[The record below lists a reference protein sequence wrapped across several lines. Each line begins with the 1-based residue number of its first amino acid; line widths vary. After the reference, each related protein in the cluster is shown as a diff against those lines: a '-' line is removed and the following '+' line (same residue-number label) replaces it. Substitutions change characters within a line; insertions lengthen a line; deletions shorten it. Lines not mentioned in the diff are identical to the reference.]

1 MRSALRG
8 LILLLTCLVM
18 SFVLAACLSRTLI
31 YGVDVYPAIISP
43 DADGRDDVTLIQYN
57 LRRNADVSIYL
68 VDASGEKHY
77 FRRNLPRSRSTGS
90 GYHVYFGGVIDRSQG
105 DLIRARMLPSGEY
118 TLVIEATDEQ
128 GRTEQVSKPLT
139 LVNADTTYPQLLGFG
154 VDHREFTPN
163 RDGVHDRVKIN
174 YDLTKEATVL
184 VYLIGEDG
192 IKYPIT
198 EDEGPYSIVIA
209 GEVGTH
215 RYDYE
220 GGVDLGAQPPPDG
233 TYTLVALAEDKVGNK
248 EMVTDTLTI
257 KDGGVPRARIVGLEW
272 EVSDTIIPLGSTMWI
287 TATVENYGYTPIRTT
302 GPAPGTVYTSDQN
315 FNSLG
320 WYQSS
325 GAWRF
330 GIDWASNPAY
340 PYPFRWALG
349 RPDELRAEVVDG
361 ETFYYLDPGQRVQ
374 VTGGITILD
383 PLPRNPDEFYAG
395 LIHEDVWVVD
405 DQVDPHWIT
414 VDAPPSGPWNQ
425 K

>member
-1 MRSALRG
+1 
-8 LILLLTCLVM
+8 
-18 SFVLAACLSRTLI
+18 
-31 YGVDVYPAIISP
+31 
-43 DADGRDDVTLIQYN
+43 
-57 LRRNADVSIYL
+57 
-68 VDASGEKHY
+68 
-77 FRRNLPRSRSTGS
+77 
-90 GYHVYFGGVIDRSQG
+90 
-105 DLIRARMLPSGEY
+105 
-118 TLVIEATDEQ
+118 
-128 GRTEQVSKPLT
+128 
-139 LVNADTTYPQLLGFG
+139 
-154 VDHREFTPN
+154 
-163 RDGVHDRVKIN
+163 
-174 YDLTKEATVL
+174 VL

-198 EDEGPYSIVIA
+198 EDEGPHSIVKP

-220 GGVDLGAQPPPDG
+220 GGVDRGAKPPPDG

-272 EVSDTIIPLGSTMWI
+272 EVSDTIIPLGGTLWF
-287 TATVENYGYTPIRTT
+287 TATVENYGDTPIRTT

-315 FNSLG
+315 FSSLG

-349 RPDELRAEVVDG
+349 RPEELRAEVVDG
-361 ETFYYLDPGQRVQ
+361 NTFYYLDPGQRVQ
-374 VTGGITILD
+374 ITGGITILD
-383 PLPRNPDEFYAG
+383 PLWRNPDEFYAG
-395 LIHEDVWVVD
+395 LIHEDVWVVND
-405 DQVDPHWIT
+405 HVDPHWIT
-414 VDAPPSGPWNQ
+414 VDVPPAGPWNQ

>member
-1 MRSALRG
+1 MRLKWLFLLTTCVGLS
-8 LILLLTCLVM
+8 LIL
-18 SFVLAACLSRTLI
+18 SACLSSALL
-31 YGVDVYPAIISP
+31 YDVDVYPATISP
-43 DADGRDDVTLIQYN
+43 NADGHDDVTLIRYK

-68 VDASGEKHY
+68 VDAGGEKHY
-77 FRRNLPRSRSTGS
+77 FRRNLPRSRSTGT
-90 GYHVYFGGVIDRSQG
+90 GYSVYFGGVIDRSEG
-105 DLIRARMLPSGEY
+105 DLIRARMLPNGEY
-118 TLVIEATDEQ
+118 ILIIEATDEQ
-128 GRTEQVSKPLT
+128 GRTERVSQPLT
-139 LVNADTTYPQLLGFG
+139 LVDADTTYPQILGLS
-154 VDHREFTPN
+154 VDHHEFTPN
-163 RDGVHDRVKIN
+163 RDGVNDRVKIN

-192 IKYPIT
+192 IKYPIA
-198 EDEGPYSIVIA
+198 EDEGPNSIVEPGA
-209 GEVGTH
+209 VGTH

-257 KDGGVPRARIVGLEW
+257 KDGGVPWARIVGLEW
-272 EVSDTIIPLGSTMWI
+272 EVSDTIIPLGGTLWF
-287 TATVENYGYTPIRTT
+287 TATVENYGKTPIRTT
-302 GPAPGTVYTSDQN
+302 GPAAGTVYTSDQN

-349 RPDELRAEVVDG
+349 CPDELRAEVVDG
-361 ETFYYLDPGQRVQ
+361 ETFYYLDPGKRVQ
-374 VTGGITILD
+374 ITGGITILD

-395 LIHEDVWVVD
+395 LIHEDVWVVND
-405 DQVDPHWIT
+405 HVDTHWIT
-414 VDAPPSGPWNQ
+414 VDVSPTGPWNQ

>member
-1 MRSALRG
+1 MRSILKW
-8 LILLLTCLVM
+8 LILLVACVELFFGLT
-18 SFVLAACLSRTLI
+18 ACLSRALL
-31 YGVDVYPAIISP
+31 YDVDVYPPTISP
-43 DADGRDDVTLIQYN
+43 NADGQDDVTLIQYK
-57 LRRNADVSIYL
+57 LRRNANVSIYL
-68 VDASGEKHY
+68 VDSAGEKHY
-77 FRRNLPRSRSTGS
+77 FRRDRPRSRSTGS
-90 GYHVYFGGVIDRSQG
+90 GYRVYFGGVIDRSEG

-118 TLVIEATDEQ
+118 TLVIEATDER
-128 GRTEQVSKPLT
+128 GYTEQVSRPLT
-139 LVNADTTYPQLLGFG
+139 LVDADTTYPQILGFG
-154 VDHREFTPN
+154 VDHHEFTPN
-163 RDGVHDRVKIN
+163 RDGVNDRVKIN

-192 IKYPIT
+192 IKYPIA
-198 EDEGPYSIVIA
+198 EDEGPNSIVEPGA
-209 GEVGTH
+209 VGTH

-257 KDGGVPRARIVGLEW
+257 KDGGVPWARIVGLEW
-272 EVSDTIIPLGSTMWI
+272 EVSDTIIPLGGTLWF
-287 TATVENYGYTPIRTT
+287 TATVENYGKTPIRTT
-302 GPAPGTVYTSDQN
+302 GPAAGTVYTSDQN

-320 WYQSS
+320 WHQSS

-349 RPDELRAEVVDG
+349 RPEELRAEVVDG
-361 ETFYYLDPGQRVQ
+361 ETFYYLDPGRRVQ
-374 VTGGITILD
+374 ITGGITILD

-395 LIHEDVWVVD
+395 LIHEDVWVVND
-405 DQVDPHWIT
+405 HVDSHWIT

>member
-1 MRSALRG
+1 MRLRW
-8 LILLLTCLVM
+8 LFLLL
-18 SFVLAACLSRTLI
+18 ACLGLSLLTTACFSRSLI
-31 YGVDVYPAIISP
+31 YDVDVYPETISP
-43 DADGRDDVTLIQYN
+43 NADGQDDVTLIQYK
-57 LRRNADVSIYL
+57 LRRNAHVSIYL
-68 VDASGEKHY
+68 VDSAGERHY
-77 FRRNLPRSRSTGS
+77 FRRDRPRSRSTGS
-90 GYHVYFGGVIDRSQG
+90 GYRVYFGGVIDRSEG

-118 TLVIEATDEQ
+118 TLVIEATDER
-128 GRTEQVSKPLT
+128 GYTEQVSRPLT
-139 LVNADTTYPQLLGFG
+139 LVDADTTYPQILGFG
-154 VDHREFTPN
+154 VDHHEFTPN
-163 RDGVHDRVKIN
+163 RDGVNDRVKIN

-192 IKYPIT
+192 IKYPIA
-198 EDEGPYSIVIA
+198 EDEGPNSIVEPGA
-209 GEVGTH
+209 VGTH

-257 KDGGVPRARIVGLEW
+257 KDGGVPWARIVGLEW
-272 EVSDTIIPLGSTMWI
+272 EVSDTIIPLGGTLWF
-287 TATVENYGYTPIRTT
+287 TATVENYGKTPIRTT
-302 GPAPGTVYTSDQN
+302 GPAAGTVYTSDQN

-320 WYQSS
+320 WHQSS

-349 RPDELRAEVVDG
+349 RPEELRAEVVDG
-361 ETFYYLDPGQRVQ
+361 ETFYYLDPGKRVRI
-374 VTGGITILD
+374 TGGITILD

-395 LIHEDVWVVD
+395 LIHEDVWVVND
-405 DQVDPHWIT
+405 HVDSHWIT

>member
-1 MRSALRG
+1 MRLRW
-8 LILLLTCLVM
+8 LFLLL
-18 SFVLAACLSRTLI
+18 ACLGLSLLTTACFSRSLI
-31 YGVDVYPAIISP
+31 YDVDVYPETISP
-43 DADGRDDVTLIQYN
+43 NADGQDDVTLIQYK
-57 LRRNADVSIYL
+57 LRRNAHVSIYL
-68 VDASGEKHY
+68 VDSAGERHY
-77 FRRNLPRSRSTGS
+77 FRRDRPRSRSTGS
-90 GYHVYFGGVIDRSQG
+90 GYRVYFGGVIDRSEG

-118 TLVIEATDEQ
+118 TLVIEATDER
-128 GRTEQVSKPLT
+128 GYTEQVSRPLT
-139 LVNADTTYPQLLGFG
+139 LVDADTTYPQILGFG
-154 VDHREFTPN
+154 VDHHEFTPN
-163 RDGVHDRVKIN
+163 RDGVNDRVKIN

-192 IKYPIT
+192 IKYPIA
-198 EDEGPYSIVIA
+198 EDEGPNSIVEPGA
-209 GEVGTH
+209 VGTH

-257 KDGGVPRARIVGLEW
+257 KDGGVPWARIVGLEW
-272 EVSDTIIPLGSTMWI
+272 EVSDTIIPLGGTLWF
-287 TATVENYGYTPIRTT
+287 TATVENYGKTPIRTT
-302 GPAPGTVYTSDQN
+302 GPAAGTVYTSDQN

-320 WYQSS
+320 WHQSS

-349 RPDELRAEVVDG
+349 RPEELRAEVVDG
-361 ETFYYLDPGQRVQ
+361 ETFYYLDPGKRVRI
-374 VTGGITILD
+374 TGGITILD

-395 LIHEDVWVVD
+395 LIHEDVCVVND
-405 DQVDPHWIT
+405 HVDSHWIT

>member
-1 MRSALRG
+1 MRLKW
-8 LILLLTCLVM
+8 LFLLV
-18 SFVLAACLSRTLI
+18 ACLGLSLLATACFSRPLL
-31 YGVDVYPAIISP
+31 YDVDVYPATISP
-43 DADGRDDVTLIQYN
+43 NADGQDDVTLIRYK
-57 LRRNADVSIYL
+57 LGRNANVSIYL
-68 VDASGEKHY
+68 VDAGGERHY
-77 FRRNLPRSRSTGS
+77 FRRNLPRSRATGT
-90 GYHVYFGGVIDRSQG
+90 GYSVYFGGVIDRSEG

-118 TLVIEATDEQ
+118 TLVIEATDDQ

-139 LVNADTTYPQLLGFG
+139 LVDADTTYPQILGFS
-154 VDHREFTPN
+154 VDHHEFTPN
-163 RDGVHDRVKIN
+163 RDGVNDRVKIN

-192 IKYPIT
+192 IKYPIA
-198 EDEGPYSIVIA
+198 EDEGPNSIVEPGA
-209 GEVGTH
+209 VGTH

-257 KDGGVPRARIVGLEW
+257 KDGGVPWARIVGLEW
-272 EVSDTIIPLGSTMWI
+272 EASDTIIPLGGTLWF
-287 TATVENYGYTPIRTT
+287 TATVENYGKTPIRTT
-302 GPAPGTVYTSDQN
+302 GPPAGTVYTSDQN

-349 RPDELRAEVVDG
+349 RPDELRTEVVDG
-361 ETFYYLDPGQRVQ
+361 ETFYYLDPGKRVQ
-374 VTGGITILD
+374 ITGGITILD

-395 LIHEDVWVVD
+395 LIHEDVWVVND
-405 DQVDPHWIT
+405 HVDTHWIT
-414 VDAPPSGPWNQ
+414 VDVTPSGPWNQ

>member
-1 MRSALRG
+1 MRLRW
-8 LILLLTCLVM
+8 LFLLL
-18 SFVLAACLSRTLI
+18 ACLGLSLLTTACFSRSLI
-31 YGVDVYPAIISP
+31 YDVDVYPETISP
-43 DADGRDDVTLIQYN
+43 NADGQDDVTLIQYQ
-57 LRRNADVSIYL
+57 LRRNAHVSIYL
-68 VDASGEKHY
+68 VDSAGERHY
-77 FRRNLPRSRSTGS
+77 FRRDRPRSRSTGS
-90 GYHVYFGGVIDRSQG
+90 GYRVYFGGVIDRSEG

-118 TLVIEATDEQ
+118 TLVIEATDER
-128 GRTEQVSKPLT
+128 GYTEQVSRPLT
-139 LVNADTTYPQLLGFG
+139 LVDADTTYPQILGFG
-154 VDHREFTPN
+154 VDHHEFTPN
-163 RDGVHDRVKIN
+163 RDGVNDRVKIN

-192 IKYPIT
+192 IKYPIA
-198 EDEGPYSIVIA
+198 EDEGPNSIVEPGA
-209 GEVGTH
+209 VGTH

-257 KDGGVPRARIVGLEW
+257 KDGGVPWARIVGLEW
-272 EVSDTIIPLGSTMWI
+272 EVSDTIIPLGGTLWF
-287 TATVENYGYTPIRTT
+287 TATVENYGKTPIRTT
-302 GPAPGTVYTSDQN
+302 GPAAGTVYTSDQN

-320 WYQSS
+320 WHQSS

-349 RPDELRAEVVDG
+349 RPEELRAEVVDG
-361 ETFYYLDPGQRVQ
+361 ETFYYLDPGKRVQ
-374 VTGGITILD
+374 ITGGITILD

-395 LIHEDVWVVD
+395 LIHEDVWVVND
-405 DQVDPHWIT
+405 HVDSHWIT

>member
-1 MRSALRG
+1 LG
-8 LILLLTCLVM
+8 LSLLTT
-18 SFVLAACLSRTLI
+18 ACFSRSLI
-31 YGVDVYPAIISP
+31 YDVDVYPETISP
-43 DADGRDDVTLIQYN
+43 NADGQDDVTLIQYK
-57 LRRNADVSIYL
+57 LRRNAHVSIYL
-68 VDASGEKHY
+68 VDSAGERHY
-77 FRRNLPRSRSTGS
+77 FRRDRPRSRSTGS
-90 GYHVYFGGVIDRSQG
+90 GYRVYFGGVIDRSEG

-118 TLVIEATDEQ
+118 TLVIEATDER
-128 GRTEQVSKPLT
+128 GYTEQVSRPLT
-139 LVNADTTYPQLLGFG
+139 LVDADTTYPQILGFG
-154 VDHREFTPN
+154 VDHHEFTPN
-163 RDGVHDRVKIN
+163 RDGVNDRVKIN

-192 IKYPIT
+192 IKYPIA
-198 EDEGPYSIVIA
+198 EDEGPNSIVEPGA
-209 GEVGTH
+209 VGTH

-257 KDGGVPRARIVGLEW
+257 KDGGVPWARIVGLEW
-272 EVSDTIIPLGSTMWI
+272 EVSDTIIPLGGTLWF
-287 TATVENYGYTPIRTT
+287 TATVENYGKTPIRTT
-302 GPAPGTVYTSDQN
+302 GPAAGTVYTSDQN

-320 WYQSS
+320 WHQSS

-349 RPDELRAEVVDG
+349 RPEELRAEVVDG
-361 ETFYYLDPGQRVQ
+361 ETFYYLDPGKRVRI
-374 VTGGITILD
+374 TGGITILD

-395 LIHEDVWVVD
+395 LIHEDVCVVND
-405 DQVDPHWIT
+405 HVDSHWIT

>member
-1 MRSALRG
+1 MRLRW
-8 LILLLTCLVM
+8 LFLLL
-18 SFVLAACLSRTLI
+18 ACLGLSLLTTACFSRSLI
-31 YGVDVYPAIISP
+31 YDVDVYPETISP
-43 DADGRDDVTLIQYN
+43 NADGQDDVTLIQYQ
-57 LRRNADVSIYL
+57 LRRNAHVSIYL
-68 VDASGEKHY
+68 VDSAGERHY
-77 FRRNLPRSRSTGS
+77 FRRDRPRSRSTGS
-90 GYHVYFGGVIDRSQG
+90 GYRVYFGGVIDRSEG

-118 TLVIEATDEQ
+118 TLVIEATDER
-128 GRTEQVSKPLT
+128 GYTEQVSRPLT
-139 LVNADTTYPQLLGFG
+139 IVDADTTYPQILGFG
-154 VDHREFTPN
+154 VDHHEFTPN
-163 RDGVHDRVKIN
+163 RDGVNDRVKIN

-192 IKYPIT
+192 IKYPIA
-198 EDEGPYSIVIA
+198 EDEGPNSIVEPGA
-209 GEVGTH
+209 VGTH

-257 KDGGVPRARIVGLEW
+257 KDGGVPWARIVGLEW
-272 EVSDTIIPLGSTMWI
+272 EVSDTIIPLGGTLWF
-287 TATVENYGYTPIRTT
+287 TATVENYGKTPIRTT
-302 GPAPGTVYTSDQN
+302 GPAAGTVYTSDQN

-320 WYQSS
+320 WHQSS

-349 RPDELRAEVVDG
+349 RPEELRAEVVDG
-361 ETFYYLDPGQRVQ
+361 ETFYYLDPGKRVQ
-374 VTGGITILD
+374 ITGGITILD

-395 LIHEDVWVVD
+395 LIHEDVWVVND
-405 DQVDPHWIT
+405 HVDSHWIT